1 MSTPFSL
8 QVPRR
13 LYQEM
18 LDQARAELPN
28 ECCGLFA
35 GIIFTGEV
43 SPARK
48 KVTSLKR
55 KRRSP
60 SLALQACGEPLGCRG
75 KSKQVGRVVQRYS
88 LVNAAAAP
96 KLFESEA
103 NSTFAAH
110 KDMRRCGTDILAVY
124 HSHPTSAPV
133 PSKTDLERN
142 YSSEVVNLII
152 SLEGEEPFVRGWWL
166 TKTDYREA
174 KWVVVDG

>member
-1 MSTPFSL
+1 LSTPFSL

-28 ECCGLFA
+28 ECCGLLA
-35 GIIFTGEV
+35 GIIFPENG
-43 SPARK
+43 
-48 KVTSLKR
+48 KR
-55 KRRSP
+55 
-60 SLALQACGEPLGCRG
+60 
-75 KSKQVGRVVQRYS
+75 VGRVVQRYS

-103 NSTFAAH
+103 KSTFAAH
-110 KDMRRCGTDILAVY
+110 KDMRRCGTDVLAVY

-142 YSSEVVNLII
+142 YSTEVVNLII
-152 SLEGEEPFVRGWWL
+152 SLEAEVPSMRGWWL
-166 TKTDYREA
+166 TEMDYREA
-174 KWVVVDG
+174 EWVVLD